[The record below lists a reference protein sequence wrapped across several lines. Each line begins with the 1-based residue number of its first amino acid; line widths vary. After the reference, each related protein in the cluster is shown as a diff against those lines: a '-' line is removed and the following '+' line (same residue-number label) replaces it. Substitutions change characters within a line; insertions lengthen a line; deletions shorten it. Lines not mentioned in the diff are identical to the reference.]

1 MPKRHPFSWNLH
13 ALTQCLLVLSIT
25 VFSSKT
31 SIWTRWSIFLPI
43 AVTSCYLVCYTT
55 TGDVTVDQGLG
66 TAILIQLMIA
76 VDYILIT
83 DVQRDIYPKDQ
94 PPRKKGADADIPLMK
109 RFRRAISLYTTP
121 RGIGWS
127 FEPRTLPKPS
137 TKPRFVFVSSRIT
150 RALASALTGTFAS
163 VMINSNPA
171 LSGITLS
178 VRDMGWFYRTTGIF
192 AFALNAIAQIN
203 TIHCVLAAFCVGVGI
218 SGPEEWPDLFGSP
231 FDAYSVQRFWGR
243 TWHQVLRRP
252 LKSCTI
258 FVVTKILHRPRDKQ
272 YTPLVFLNTVFLI
285 SGLVHVGGE
294 YMMLGRLGLGAFRF
308 FLVQG
313 LAVSVETI
321 VSNVFSLSGSRLAS
335 PRKAA
340 LSTPKLWM
348 RIVGYVWVL
357 LWFWWSLPFMVD
369 PGILAGAYG
378 PHRGLTFERLSKLAV
393 NVYHRLT
400 TYVWTST
407 L

>member
-1 MPKRHPFSWNLH
+1 MPERHSFPWGLH
-13 ALTQCLLVLSIT
+13 ALTQCLIVLSIT
-25 VFSSKT
+25 VSSSKT

-43 AVTSCYLVCYTT
+43 AVTSCYLVCYTS
-55 TGDVTVDQGLG
+55 TGDVVVDQGLG
-66 TAILIQLMIA
+66 TAILIQLMVA

-83 DVQRDIYPKDQ
+83 DVQRNIYPKDQ
-94 PPRKKGADADIPLMK
+94 PPRNKGAEVDMSLMK
-109 RFRRAISLYTTP
+109 RFRRALSLYTNP

-127 FEPRTLPKPS
+127 FEPRTLPRPS
-137 TKPRFVFVSSRIT
+137 TKPRFAFVSSRII
-150 RALASALTGTFAS
+150 RALASALIGTFAS

-178 VRDMGWFYRTTGIF
+178 VKDMGWFHHTTGVF

-231 FDAYSVQRFWGR
+231 FDAYSVQRFWGYADVASGIAS
-243 TWHQVLRRP
+243 T
-252 LKSCTI
+252 
-258 FVVTKILHRPRDKQ
+258 TKIMHHLCGHKNPPLSNKP
-272 YTPLVFLNTVFLI
+272 YTALVFLNTVFLI

-294 YMMLGRLGLGAFRF
+294 YMMLGRLGSSLGAFRF
-308 FLVQG
+308 FLLQG
-313 LAVSVETI
+313 LAVSAETI
-321 VSNVFSLSGSRLAS
+321 VSNVLSLSGSSLAS
-335 PRKAA
+335 PGEAA
-340 LSTPKLWM
+340 LPTPKLWT

-378 PHRGLTFERLSKLAV
+378 PHRGLTFERLSESAV
-393 NVYHRLT
+393 NV
-400 TYVWTST
+400 
-407 L
+407 